1 MKNIRRIFHALIVGP
16 LIVWSASVSASQLDD
31 ELMQA
36 LTLTP
41 DIENGKNLYG
51 ICRQCHKKHG
61 HGSKSGLVPQLAGQ
75 HREILI
81 RQLAEFRAGI
91 RPSEDMETV
100 TEEGEMGEPQ
110 DIADLIG
117 YIATLPLTRAPR
129 LGPGIDLELGAEL
142 YRKKCADCHG
152 ETGHGD
158 AVQGIP
164 RIGGQHYPYMIKQLL
179 AFRDNVRTTP
189 TTKMVT
195 RLKSLSEDEISS
207 IADHVARL
215 KAVEPSKNQ

>member
-1 MKNIRRIFHALIVGP
+1 MKTIWQIFGALSVAL
-16 LIVWSASVSASQLDD
+16 LIAWPVSASLLDD

-51 ICRQCHKKHG
+51 ICRQCHKVHG
-61 HGSKSGLVPQLAGQ
+61 HGSKTGLVPQLAGQ

-91 RPSEDMETV
+91 RPSEDMGTV
-100 TEEGEMGEPQ
+100 TEEGVMGEPQ
-110 DIADLIG
+110 DIADLVG
-117 YIATLPLTRAPR
+117 YIATLPLTRKPR
-129 LGPGIDLELGAEL
+129 LGPGIDLDLGAEL
-142 YRKKCADCHG
+142 YRKKCAGCHG
-152 ETGHGD
+152 DAGHGD

-195 RLKSLSEDEISS
+195 RLKGLSEDELST

-215 KAVEPSKNQ
+215 KAVDPSENQ

>member
-1 MKNIRRIFHALIVGP
+1 MKNTWLTFSALTLGLLVMWP
-16 LIVWSASVSASQLDD
+16 TAAPASLLDD
-31 ELMQA
+31 ELMKA

-41 DIENGKNLYG
+41 NIENGKGLYG
-51 ICRQCHKKHG
+51 LCRECHKKHG
-61 HGSKSGLVPQLAGQ
+61 HGSKTGLVPQLAGQ

-110 DIADLIG
+110 DIADLVG
-117 YIATLPLTRAPR
+117 YIATLPLTKKPR
-129 LGPGIDLELGAEL
+129 LGPGIDLDLGAEL

-195 RLKSLSEDEISS
+195 RLKDLSEDEISS

-215 KAVEPSKNQ
+215 KAIDPSENQ